1 VQRVRPDSGAFVD
14 LVGAIPN
21 TSSNLSMSARI
32 KRPRCVREAHSGRR
46 AKTSAHLVVKPFR
59 SVSACAGFEPS
70 PSIHLVMKTFEFGE
84 CRLAIVERIFIVA
97 LAAAEVERWMFL
109 KCGRSPMAQTRRMG
123 MRNERAQLP
132 NAPRS
137 LPCHYELSRA
147 RIAVPP
153 MPHLN
158 AYLRSPG
165 LVAAAN

>member
-1 VQRVRPDSGAFVD
+1 
-14 LVGAIPN
+14 
-21 TSSNLSMSARI
+21 
-32 KRPRCVREAHSGRR
+32 
-46 AKTSAHLVVKPFR
+46 
-59 SVSACAGFEPS
+59 
-70 PSIHLVMKTFEFGE
+70 
-84 CRLAIVERIFIVA
+84 LAIVERIFIVA

-109 KCGRSPMAQTRRMG
+109 KCGRSPMTQTRRMG

-132 NAPRS
+132 NAPRF

-158 AYLRSPG
+158 TYLRSPG